1 MTEHIKTQI
10 LTTKLQLGMHVI
22 ELDKPWLDSDF
33 LLQGF
38 VIQSQDEIDALNEQ
52 CGYVYIDGVVV
63 NGNRRAV
70 LKKRNSTIRKKEV
83 NPKRFSSD
91 KFLKEGVSCSPLP
104 ENAIR
109 YINKVNVQRE
119 MPLASSTYRSAKVV
133 AKNIIEGIRIGK
145 TLDLNEAKVA
155 VNDIVDS
162 LLRNGDALVWLTK
175 IKEKDAY
182 TAEHSLNVCILS
194 IAFARFLGHEDE
206 DIQKIGLCGL
216 LHDVGK
222 SKIPIDILNKF
233 EHFTD
238 EEFAVMKGHPELG
251 RDLLLS
257 LPTSDLAV
265 IDVAYSHHERIDGHG
280 YPRQLLG
287 HQIPYFAKIVALTD
301 AYDAITS
308 TRCYDVGRA
317 SMEALDIIYKNKDSQ
332 FDRALAVEFIKCI
345 GIYPPGSIV
354 EMTNGEV
361 GIIVEENESSK
372 LRPKVILVQDQSKH
386 WMHQHIID
394 LSLHHLDP
402 GNVPYAIAHELP
414 NGTYGVDIKQFL
426 KKGLVLKKAVM
437 H

>member
-52 CGYVYIDGVVV
+52 CGYVYIDGAVLS
-63 NGNRRAV
+63 GDRRAV
-70 LKKRNSTIRKKEV
+70 LKKRSNSTRKKEIK
-83 NPKRFSSD
+83 PKRFSTE
-91 KFLKEGVSCSPLP
+91 KFIKEGMSCTPSP

-109 YINKVNVQRE
+109 YVNKINVQRE
-119 MPLASSTYRSAKVV
+119 MPLASSTYKSAKVV

-145 TLDLNEAKVA
+145 MLDLNEAKAA

-194 IAFARFLGHEDE
+194 IAFARFLGHEDA
-206 DIQKIGLCGL
+206 DIRKIGLCGL

-238 EEFAVMKGHPELG
+238 EEFVVMKGHPELG

-280 YPRQLLG
+280 YPRQLSG

-317 SMEALDIIYKNKDSQ
+317 SMEALDIIYKNKGSQ
-332 FDRALAVEFIKCI
+332 FDRELAVEFIKCI

-394 LSLHHLDP
+394 LSLRHLDP
-402 GNVPYAIAHELP
+402 GNVPYTIAHEVP
-414 NGTYGVDIKQFL
+414 NGTYGIDIKQFL

>member
-10 LTTKLQLGMHVI
+10 STTKLQLGMHVV

-33 LLQGF
+33 ILQGF

-63 NGNRRAV
+63 SGDRRAV
-70 LKKRNSTIRKKEV
+70 LKKRSSSTRKKEIK
-83 NPKRFSSD
+83 PKRFSSG
-91 KFLKEGVSCSPLP
+91 KFIKEGMSCAPSP

-109 YINKVNVQRE
+109 YVNKISVQRE
-119 MPLASSTYRSAKVV
+119 MPLASSTYKSAKVV

-145 TLDLNEAKVA
+145 TLDLNEAKAA

-194 IAFARFLGHEDE
+194 IAFARFLGHDDA
-206 DIQKIGLCGL
+206 DIRKIGLCGL

-222 SKIPIDILNKF
+222 SKIPINILNKF

-238 EEFAVMKGHPELG
+238 EEFVVMKGHPELG

-280 YPRQLLG
+280 YPRQLFG
-287 HQIPYFAKIVALTD
+287 PQIPYFAKIVALTD

-317 SMEALDIIYKNKDSQ
+317 SMEALDIIYKNKGSQ
-332 FDRALAVEFIKCI
+332 FDSELAVEFIKCI

-386 WMHQHIID
+386 WMPQHIID
-394 LSLHHLDP
+394 LSLRHLDP
-402 GNVPYAIAHELP
+402 GNVPYTIAHEVP
-414 NGTYGVDIKQFL
+414 NGTYGIDIKQFL

>member
-265 IDVAYSHHERIDGHG
+265 IDVAYSHHERIDGNG
-280 YPRQLLG
+280 YPRKLFG
-287 HQIPYFAKIVALTD
+287 NQIPYFAKIVALTD
-301 AYDAITS
+301 TYDAITS

-317 SMEALDIIYKNKDSQ
+317 SMEALDIIYKNKGSQ
-332 FDRALAVEFIKCI
+332 FDRELAVEFIKCI

-394 LSLHHLDP
+394 LSLRHLDP
-402 GNVPYAIAHELP
+402 GNVPYAIAHEVP
-414 NGTYGVDIKQFL
+414 NGTYGIDINQFL
-426 KKGLVLKKAVM
+426 KKGLILKKAVM

>member
-1 MTEHIKTQI
+1 MTDHIRTQI
-10 LTTKLQLGMHVI
+10 STTKLQLGMHVV

-38 VIQSQDEIDALNEQ
+38 VIQTQDEIDALNEQ
-52 CGYVYIDGVVV
+52 CGYVYIDGVVIS
-63 NGNRRAV
+63 GDRRAA
-70 LKKRNSTIRKKEV
+70 LQKRSSFSRKKEV
-83 NPKRFSSD
+83 KPRRFSPE
-91 KFLKEGVSCSPLP
+91 KFVEEGMSCAPSP
-104 ENAIR
+104 ENAIH
-109 YINKVNVQRE
+109 YTNKITVQQE
-119 MPLASSTYRSAKVV
+119 MPLASSTFRSAKVV

-145 TLDLNEAKVA
+145 TLDFNEAKVA

-162 LLRNGDALVWLTK
+162 LLRNADALVWLTK

-194 IAFARFLGHEDE
+194 IAFARFLGHKET

-238 EEFAVMKGHPELG
+238 EEFTVMKGHPELG

-257 LPTSDLAV
+257 LPTSDLSV

-317 SMEALDIIYKNKDSQ
+317 SMEALDIIYKNKDFQ
-332 FDRALAVEFIKCI
+332 FDKELAVAFIKCI

-361 GIIVEENESSK
+361 GIIIEENDTSK
-372 LRPKVILVQDQSKH
+372 LRPKVILVQDQSKQ

-394 LSLHHLDP
+394 LSLRHLDP

-414 NGTYGVDIKQFL
+414 NGTYGIDIKQFL
-426 KKGLVLKKAVM
+426 KKGLVLKKAEM